1 MFHAMATKNF
11 IPKTYGDCILYNKY
25 PAYNKILMDGILSPF
40 IDKGVDEFDDIVYEI
55 KRTRVNRHLLKV
67 LTSPKTILI
76 QPQKPMPKPF
86 VVFVAKD
93 PKAKNERHLFIDV
106 SNCINTSSKGEYVV
120 NSTRLIS
127 HLISGWS
134 NMAYSAGQITPHSTG
149 KLESAA
155 TCFAKLFTHVIDYIG
170 KISVVP
176 DARDKCMYLSFR
188 YFFENLVQAEEDRS
202 REIARKKVG
211 WSEAKEGTM
220 DYMLVSNK
228 KTNPFTDIRTFA
240 HLIHEDFKLDKLN
253 LDGLVETWMYLYGP
267 GTVFAIEYLPALMT
281 MLTDAYTGGFIN
293 NQKTIEKICGKD
305 MVDFSKSLIEQI

>member
-25 PAYNKILMDGILSPF
+25 PAYNKILMDGILSSF

-93 PKAKNERHLFIDV
+93 PKSKNERHLFIDV

-120 NSTRLIS
+120 NTTRLIS

-134 NMAYSAGQITPHSTG
+134 NMAYSAGRITPHTTG

-211 WSEAKEGTM
+211 WSESKEGTM

-228 KTNPFTDIRTFA
+228 KVNPFTDIRTFT

-267 GTVFAIEYLPALMT
+267 GTVFAVEYLPALMT

-305 MVDFSKSLIEQI
+305 MVDFSKSLIDQI

>member
-1 MFHAMATKNF
+1 MATKNF

-25 PAYNKILMDGILSPF
+25 PAYNKILMDGILSSF

-93 PKAKNERHLFIDV
+93 PKSKNERHLFIDV

-134 NMAYSAGQITPHSTG
+134 NMAYSAGRITPHTTG

-211 WSEAKEGTM
+211 WSESKEGTM

-228 KTNPFTDIRTFA
+228 KVNPFTDIRTFIY
-240 HLIHEDFKLDKLN
+240 LIHEDFKLDKLN

-267 GTVFAIEYLPALMT
+267 GTVFAVEYLPALMT

-305 MVDFSKSLIEQI
+305 MVDFSKSLIDQI

>member
-1 MFHAMATKNF
+1 MATKIF

-25 PAYNKILMDGILSPF
+25 PAYNKVLMDGILSTS
-40 IDKGVDEFDDIVYEI
+40 IDKGVDEVDDIVYEI
-55 KRTRVNRHLLKV
+55 KRTRVNKNLLKV

-76 QPQKPMPKPF
+76 RPEKPMPKPF

-106 SNCINTSSKGEYVV
+106 SNCISTSSKGGYIV

-134 NMAYSAGQITPHSTG
+134 NMAYSAGQINPHSAN

-155 TCFAKLFTHVIDYIG
+155 TCFAKLFTHVIDYVG
-170 KISVVP
+170 KISVVA
-176 DARDKCMYLSFR
+176 DARDKCMYLSTR
-188 YFFENLVQAEEDRS
+188 YFFENLAQMNEDRS

-228 KTNPFTDIRTFA
+228 KDNPFANIRMFA
-240 HLIHEDFKLDKLN
+240 HLMHETFKLEKLN

-305 MVDFSKSLIEQI
+305 MIDFSKSLIDQI